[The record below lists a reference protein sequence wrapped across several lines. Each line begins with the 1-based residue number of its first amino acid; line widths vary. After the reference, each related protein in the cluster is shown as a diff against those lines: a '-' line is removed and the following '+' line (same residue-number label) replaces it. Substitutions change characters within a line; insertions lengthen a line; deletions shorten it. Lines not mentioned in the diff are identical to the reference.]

1 MTAKTWN
8 GKRLRQLRLRKGWSQ
23 DQLARAATT
32 SQRNIVRWEKANG
45 LPGAHTPGAN
55 SVGRLAAALEVDEGD
70 FFSNGSSPD
79 EEEDESELAT
89 DLLFALR
96 AYIRATREPVA

>member
-32 SQRNIVRWEKANG
+32 SQRNIVRWEGNHNK
-45 LPGAHTPGAN
+45 PGSN
-55 SVGRLAAALEVDEGD
+55 SLGRLAAALEVDEGD

-79 EEEDESELAT
+79 DEEDESELAT